1 MSRFTERDDA
11 ALFGALSELGDE
23 PLPGE
28 ASDADIVAGALAG
41 LQAPAFLMDEAAAST
56 AAPIAT
62 PERPSRA
69 IVVAIVAAMGFA
81 AAAALV
87 LLIGMPRYQQWREE
101 GRDPGSLAPAV
112 HEGDRALREANERTP
127 PEKPRARP
135 AATLD
140 DATPPPEDA
149 TTEQDGT
156 GGAEETD
163 ATGGI
168 PVDHSDA
175 VRRRHV
181 APLPKSADALLSHAQ
196 ELLRDGKTTAA
207 MRAYERLV
215 NRFGGSREAKAAL
228 VSMGRI
234 ELQRGHAKRA
244 LSHFDA
250 YLAASAGAL
259 VEEARYGRIR
269 ALRKLGRTTQERKS
283 IEAFLADHARSI
295 YAPRL
300 RKRAEELR
308 PE

>member
-1 MSRFTERDDA
+1 MSRFNDREDA

-41 LQAPAFLMDEAAAST
+41 LQAPAFLVDEAAAST
-56 AAPIAT
+56 AAPIAD
-62 PERPSRA
+62 PEGPSRG

-87 LLIGMPRYQQWREE
+87 LLIGAPRYQEWREHT
-101 GRDPGSLAPAV
+101 RDPGSLAPAV
-112 HEGDRALREANERTP
+112 HEGDATVREANERTP

-140 DATPPPEDA
+140 DATTEED
-149 TTEQDGT
+149 TT
-156 GGAEETD
+156 GGPEEID

-168 PVDHSDA
+168 PVDHSET
-175 VRRRHV
+175 VPRRHV

-207 MRAYERLV
+207 MRAYKQLV
-215 NRFGGSREAKAAL
+215 DRFGRSREAKAAL

-234 ELQRGHAKRA
+234 ELQRGRAKQA

-250 YLAASAGAL
+250 YLAASAGPL

-269 ALRKLGRTTQERKS
+269 ALRKLGRTTQERQS

-308 PE
+308 GE